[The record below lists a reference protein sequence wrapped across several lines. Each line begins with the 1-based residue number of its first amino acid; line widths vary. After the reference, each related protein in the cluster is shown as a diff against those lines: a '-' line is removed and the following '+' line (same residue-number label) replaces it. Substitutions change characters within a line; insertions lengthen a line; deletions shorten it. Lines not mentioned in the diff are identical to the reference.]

1 MLKIEK
7 IQTTPENV
15 QIQPH
20 DQLLV
25 TDENIAVLREILK
38 DTEFYWFSGN
48 QIVESDSFEVGSIIR
63 IGDKGETNTGRLTV
77 EYFTENPDSFT
88 QVKAVEYVFVN
99 P

>member
-1 MLKIEK
+1 MKK
-7 IQTTPENV
+7 SKYTPENV

-38 DTEFYWFSGN
+38 DTEFYWFSGI
-48 QIVESDSFEVGSIIR
+48 QIVESDSFEVGSVIR

-77 EYFTENPDSFT
+77 EYFTENPDSFNH
-88 QVKAVEYVFVN
+88 VKAIEYVFVD
-99 P
+99 